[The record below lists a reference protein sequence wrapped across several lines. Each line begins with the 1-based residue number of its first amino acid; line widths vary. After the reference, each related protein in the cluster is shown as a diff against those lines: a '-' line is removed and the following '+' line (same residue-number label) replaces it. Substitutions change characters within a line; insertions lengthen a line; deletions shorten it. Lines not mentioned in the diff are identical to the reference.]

1 MPSAETTELFNC
13 SCEQFFKIIAD
24 YDKYSEFLKEIKE
37 CRVVKE
43 EGGKKLVEFHVS
55 AIRDFQYKLWM
66 TETPSSSI
74 TWTLESGDIFK
85 SLKGSWEL
93 KDEGGKCRARYAVE
107 GDFSIF
113 VPGPI
118 AKALMS
124 VNLPNMIA
132 SYHKRI
138 GKLYG

>member
-1 MPSAETTELFNC
+1 MPSADTSELFNC
-13 SCEQFFKIIAD
+13 TPEQLFKIVTD
-24 YDKYSEFLKEIKE
+24 YDKYSEFLNEVKE

-43 EGGKKLVEFHVS
+43 EGGKKLVEFHIS
-55 AIRDFQYKLWM
+55 ALRDFTYKLWM
-66 TETPSSSI
+66 TETPSSGV

-85 SLKGSWEL
+85 TLNGSWKL
-93 KDEGGKCRARYAVE
+93 VDEGGKCRATYAVE
-107 GDFSIF
+107 GEFSIF

-124 VNLPNMIA
+124 VNLPNMMA

-138 GKLYG
+138 SKIYG